1 MSKTQNALIGFA
13 VGDAMGVPLEFMDR
27 IDLINNPITEMLS
40 KKPYPAGTFSD
51 DTSMTIATMDA
62 IIKDRKIDS
71 KHIMDNFV
79 DWVAK
84 GKYSPTNKCFG
95 IGKTTLQAITKYVN
109 AKDYITP
116 SRCGLTD
123 IKSNGN
129 GSLMRMLPIVLY
141 CYYKKPKAEEIYE
154 IVRDTSKLTHAHEIS
169 IMGCYIYVRFLLN
182 IMNGKDKEESYKAL
196 RRYNYSKY
204 FSQDTIKEYDRILKN
219 DISKYK
225 LNEIKST
232 GYVVDTLEAVLFVVM
247 NSTKFSESIIGAV
260 NLGDDTDTIGAI
272 TGSIT
277 GTIYGYDEIPVK
289 WLFSLK
295 KQDYIADIVK
305 AFEETMEKE
314 DCPYFYNYWNV
325 RFDDHHNN
333 SYRKQLIEA
342 GVNIED
348 KYLNRDQFIELFDT
362 IIDTTAA
369 EIIIKP
375 IEKYMLEIDHL
386 NGEGVIDRRNEE
398 DIVELFNKL
407 DSKEDKTDN

>member
-1 MSKTQNALIGFA
+1 MSKVKDSIYGF
-13 VGDAMGVPLEFMDR
+13 VIGDALGCYCEFNSR
-27 IDLINNPITEMLS
+27 EALLANPVTEMKGYGS
-40 KKPYPAGTFSD
+40 HDVPEGTWTD
-51 DTSMTIATMDA
+51 DSSMTFATMDS
-62 IIKDRKIDS
+62 IINKKCIDPFDIMTNFYYLFKESRYTANDYVVGAGRTCLKAVAEFS
-71 KHIMDNFV
+71 KHLDID
-79 DWVAK
+79 
-84 GKYSPTNKCFG
+84 KCG
-95 IGKTTLQAITKYVN
+95 Q
-109 AKDYITP
+109 
-116 SRCGLTD
+116 TD
-123 IKSNGN
+123 IECNGN

-295 KQDYIADIVK
+295 KQDYIADIVN

-407 DSKEDKTDN
+407 DSKEDKTDK